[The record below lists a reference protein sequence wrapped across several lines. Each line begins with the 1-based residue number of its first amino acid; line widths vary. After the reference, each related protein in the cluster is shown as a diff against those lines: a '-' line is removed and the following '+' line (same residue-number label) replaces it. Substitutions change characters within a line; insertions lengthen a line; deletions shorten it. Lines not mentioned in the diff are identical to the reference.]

1 MPEGMLD
8 IRRMK
13 EAGMYGQFF
22 AIFFPPQNRE
32 WMPEDEVYYQSLK
45 NLFYESLDRHKD
57 CIAFAGCA
65 ADAERNFREGKLSA
79 FLTIEDGRHVQGE
92 LSNIERFYQ
101 DGVRLISLT
110 WNYENCFGAPNSK
123 DRTIMERGLTSF
135 GCEAV
140 RYMNELGM
148 LIDVSHLSDGGF
160 YDAVRLS
167 RKPLVASHSN
177 ARALCPHPRNLTDD
191 MIYNLAEIG
200 GVAGVNFYGAF
211 LQQDAKREEST
222 IAGLVA
228 HIKHMTK
235 LGGEDFVALGTD
247 FDGIGGVL
255 EIGTPL
261 EMVRLF
267 EQLER
272 EGFSERQIEKLA
284 YKNVLLSVDQ
294 RQDILSNLD
303 TVLITLKS
311 IIQIA
316 VLAAVQNYALY
327 IIWNLFY
334 SVAYNLAVACITK
347 KKYPEYICRGKLSG
361 NELRAIFI
369 QIKGLAVGKISQVSR
384 TSFDNIILS
393 AFCGLTDVAVYGNYY
408 YILSAVLGFLTIII
422 QAMTASVGNSVATES
437 KDKNYADFMRFNF
450 YFNWLGSWCAICLLC
465 LYQPFM
471 RLWAGEKLT
480 APFYSAVLFSI
491 FFYISQTGQIRS
503 VYTSASGIWWEFRY
517 LAVGEMICNIV
528 LNFGLGYIFG
538 MNGIVTAT
546 ILTVTLFSIIGVG
559 KKTINIYFKRG
570 CAPYFRAMGAYALVT
585 AAAGFVTYK
594 ACAEIKADG
603 VSAVILRMLACIILP
618 NVILSAAAVSNK
630 KTRSYLKQIRSILF
644 VEQ

>member
-1 MPEGMLD
+1 
-8 IRRMK
+8 MK
-13 EAGMYGQFF
+13 NSRTYYVKRNIWYGG
-22 AIFFPPQNRE
+22 INKTVTLLLP
-32 WMPEDEVYYQSLK
+32 
-45 NLFYESLDRHKD
+45 
-57 CIAFAGCA
+57 
-65 ADAERNFREGKLSA
+65 
-79 FLTIEDGRHVQGE
+79 FLT
-92 LSNIERFYQ
+92 
-101 DGVRLISLT
+101 
-110 WNYENCFGAPNSK
+110 
-123 DRTIMERGLTSF
+123 RTILIQKLGAEYLGLGSLFSSILQVLNMT
-135 GCEAV
+135 
-140 RYMNELGM
+140 ELGF
-148 LIDVSHLSDGGF
+148 SS
-160 YDAVRLS
+160 AVTFKLY
-167 RKPLVASHSN
+167 KPVAEHDTQKVC
-177 ARALCPHPRNLTDD
+177 ALMALYRN
-191 MIYNLAEIG
+191 IYKA
-200 GVAGVNFYGAF
+200 V
-211 LQQDAKREEST
+211 
-222 IAGLVA
+222 
-228 HIKHMTK
+228 
-235 LGGEDFVALGTD
+235 
-247 FDGIGGVL
+247 GIGILV
-255 EIGTPL
+255 IGLMLMPFLPYLIHGSYPKDINIYGLYFIYLLNTSISYL
-261 EMVRLF
+261 LF
-267 EQLER
+267 
-272 EGFSERQIEKLA
+272 A